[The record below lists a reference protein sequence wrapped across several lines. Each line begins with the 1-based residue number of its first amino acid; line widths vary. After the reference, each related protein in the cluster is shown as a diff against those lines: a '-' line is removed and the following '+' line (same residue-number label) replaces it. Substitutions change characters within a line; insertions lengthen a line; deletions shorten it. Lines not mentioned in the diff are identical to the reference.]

1 MNLKEVYIQLCLSYT
16 NDQDLINNEWTKID
30 HAYTERKRYYHGLKH
45 IEHIWIELNKV
56 KENVENWNVI
66 LFTMFY
72 HDIIYKA
79 HKQNNEEASAE
90 FAQKVMRKLWV
101 NEEDIRQCYQQ
112 ILATKSHIKSLELDT
127 NYFVDTDLA
136 ILGSS
141 WETYQNYALQI
152 RREYSIYPDIL
163 YKPGRRKV
171 IQHFLN
177 QEQIYKTDFFRNL
190 YESNAKQNL
199 KSELKSLS

>member
-1 MNLKEVYIQLCLSYT
+1 MNLKEVYVQLCLNYL
-16 NDQDLINNEWTKID
+16 NDRDLINLQWTKIEK
-30 HAYTERKRYYHGLKH
+30 AYTDSKRYYHGLRH

-56 KENVENWNVI
+56 KENVGNWNVI

-72 HDIIYKA
+72 HDIVYKA

-90 FAQKVMRKLWV
+90 FAQKVMRKLSV
-101 NEEDIRQCYQQ
+101 GEEDIDLCYQQ
-112 ILATKSHIKSLELDT
+112 ILATKSHIKSTDSDT

-136 ILGSS
+136 IFGSS
-141 WETYQNYALQI
+141 GEIYQNYTFQI
-152 RREYSIYPDIL
+152 RKEYSIYPDIL

-177 QEQIYKTDFFRNL
+177 QEQIFKTDFFRDL
-190 YESNAKQNL
+190 YESKARQNL
-199 KSELKSLS
+199 SNELNSLS

>member
-1 MNLKEVYIQLCLSYT
+1 MNLKEVYIQLCLNYL
-16 NDQDLINNEWTKID
+16 NDRDLINLQWTKIEK
-30 HAYTERKRYYHGLKH
+30 AYTDSKRYYHGLRH

-56 KENVENWNVI
+56 KENVRNWNVI

-72 HDIIYKA
+72 HDIVYKA

-90 FAQKVMRKLWV
+90 FAQKVMRKLSV
-101 NEEDIRQCYQQ
+101 GEEDIDLCYQQ
-112 ILATKSHIKSLELDT
+112 ILATKSHIKSTDSDT

-141 WETYQNYALQI
+141 GEIYQNYTFQI
-152 RREYSIYPDIL
+152 RKEYSIYPDIL

-177 QEQIYKTDFFRNL
+177 QEQIFKTDFFRDL
-190 YESNAKQNL
+190 YESKARQNL
-199 KSELKSLS
+199 SNELNSLS